1 MDEDARAPGRL
12 LSLVSSAASVVA
24 PLSVLSA
31 LLFYFGYA
39 SSRAQYE
46 YFGLDVDTIGL
57 STQDYVMRS
66 PQPLLMPLLVLTLL
80 GILVAATHVAICRR
94 IAVAV
99 ADADHKADDAGDAGA
114 AGSRR
119 RLERIRRRG
128 GGLVFAGGAALAG
141 GVGLLFSYAVLRE
154 WAPYPLV
161 TALLLALGAAMA
173 AYGLRIQ
180 ALAGRRERFRGAD
193 LSIYLLL
200 AASVFWAT
208 ATLAQWS
215 GRGSAEYAAAHMD
228 RLPSVILDTRE
239 RLFLTSPNV
248 TETVLQ
254 PSSGQT
260 FHYRYRRLRLLIQG
274 RDRLFLVPESW
285 SASNSTLV
293 VPTNDGSVRLQ
304 FQFQNVPP

>member
-1 MDEDARAPGRL
+1 MADERSQAERW
-12 LSLVSSAASVVA
+12 VSFAAGVVT
-24 PLSVLSA
+24 PITLLSA
-31 LLFYFGYA
+31 LLFYFGYVSA
-39 SSRAQYE
+39 RSQYE

-80 GILVAATHVAICRR
+80 GVLVAATHTAIRRR

-99 ADADHKADDAGDAGA
+99 ADADHKADDDDAGA

-119 RLERIRRRG
+119 RLVRIRRRG
-128 GGLVFAGGAALAG
+128 SGLVFAGGAALAG

-161 TALLLALGAAMA
+161 TALLLALGAALA

-193 LSIYLLL
+193 LLIYLLL

-208 ATLAQWS
+208 ATL
-215 GRGSAEYAAAHMD
+215 
-228 RLPSVILDTRE
+228 
-239 RLFLTSPNV
+239 
-248 TETVLQ
+248 
-254 PSSGQT
+254 
-260 FHYRYRRLRLLIQG
+260 
-274 RDRLFLVPESW
+274 
-285 SASNSTLV
+285 
-293 VPTNDGSVRLQ
+293 
-304 FQFQNVPP
+304 